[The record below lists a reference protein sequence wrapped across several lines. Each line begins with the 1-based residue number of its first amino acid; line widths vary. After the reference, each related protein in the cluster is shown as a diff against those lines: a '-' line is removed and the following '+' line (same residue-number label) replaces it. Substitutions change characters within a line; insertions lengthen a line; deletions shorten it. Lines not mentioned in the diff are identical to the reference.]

1 MDYQHYPYGNM
12 GSSGECWEGKELL
25 RIDPETFETEAV
37 PMTEGGINQTWYA
50 WTAGSL
56 CASTQENALYF
67 TYNENRWSWF
77 TTSKLYRF
85 DIDTRTFTQIYDSA
99 TDKRYFYGAGIRI
112 HPLDDQIYGALYL
125 DNVVQSYWIYQ
136 MDNQGN
142 VLKELE
148 PIDRYWFPAL
158 FIFPDNHAP
167 EVEELP
173 DVTLEDGAVEIDLS
187 SKATDKD
194 NLDASIV
201 KTVKSNSNEDV
212 VEARIRN
219 HRLTL
224 QPKAVGEADLVIRF
238 NSNGKYVDRTL
249 HVKSSLPE
257 SAIRKNPRHAYG
269 AKTDVSTS
277 RDCNGPPASSY
288 TTRTDGRFATLSC
301 HRATASKGCR
311 AANATS

>member
-1 MDYQHYPYGNM
+1 
-12 GSSGECWEGKELL
+12 
-25 RIDPETFETEAV
+25 
-37 PMTEGGINQTWYA
+37 MTEGGINQTWYA

-56 CASTQENALYF
+56 CASTQENVLYF
-67 TYNENRWSWF
+67 TYNDNRWSWF

-167 EVEELP
+167 EV
-173 DVTLEDGAVEIDLS
+173 
-187 SKATDKD
+187 
-194 NLDASIV
+194 
-201 KTVKSNSNEDV
+201 
-212 VEARIRN
+212 
-219 HRLTL
+219 
-224 QPKAVGEADLVIRF
+224 VGE
-238 NSNGKYVDRTL
+238 
-249 HVKSSLPE
+249 P
-257 SAIRKNPRHAYG
+257 
-269 AKTDVSTS
+269 
-277 RDCNGPPASSY
+277 
-288 TTRTDGRFATLSC
+288 GRLLYIL
-301 HRATASKGCR
+301 K
-311 AANATS
+311 

>member
-1 MDYQHYPYGNM
+1 MPG
-12 GSSGECWEGKELL
+12 
-25 RIDPETFETEAV
+25 RPV
-37 PMTEGGINQTWYA
+37 P
-50 WTAGSL
+50 L
-56 CASTQENALYF
+56 CASTQENVLYF
-67 TYNENRWSWF
+67 TYNDNRWSWF

-173 DVTLEDGAVEIDLS
+173 DVTLEDGAVEIDLGH
-187 SKATDKD
+187 KATDK
-194 NLDASIV
+194 
-201 KTVKSNSNEDV
+201 
-212 VEARIRN
+212 
-219 HRLTL
+219 
-224 QPKAVGEADLVIRF
+224 G
-238 NSNGKYVDRTL
+238 
-249 HVKSSLPE
+249 
-257 SAIRKNPRHAYG
+257 
-269 AKTDVSTS
+269 
-277 RDCNGPPASSY
+277 
-288 TTRTDGRFATLSC
+288 
-301 HRATASKGCR
+301 
-311 AANATS
+311 